1 MVTGSRPR
9 ALVLKGP
16 GTNCDFETAHAC
28 RRVGFEVEVVPVKA
42 LLAEPERRLAA
53 ARLFVVP
60 GGFSY
65 GDDLGSGTV
74 LGNELRRIR
83 GLLWEYVRTGGLV
96 LGICNGFQILTRAGL
111 LPDPMDGRRTV
122 SLTFNDSGRFEAR
135 WVRLR
140 VASGLSVFFAEE
152 GAEIELPVAHAE
164 GRFVARD
171 ANQLDLLK
179 RNGQVVLQYVDAEGR
194 PTAAYPAN
202 PNGSTDAIAGLC
214 DASGRVLGLMPHPER
229 FQDPT
234 QHPEWTRRRIEEAQG
249 LAVFRNAF
257 RHLEQLSQA

>member
-1 MVTGSRPR
+1 MVNGKPR
-9 ALVLKGP
+9 ALILKGP
-16 GTNCDFETAHAC
+16 GTNCDVETAHAC
-28 RRVGFEVEVVPVKA
+28 RRVGFEVEVVPVRA
-42 LLAEPERRLAA
+42 LLAEPKRRLEE

-83 GLLWEYVRTGGLV
+83 PLLWDYVRTGGLV

-111 LPDPMDGRRTV
+111 LPDPMDGRQTA

-135 WVRLR
+135 WIRLR
-140 VASGLSVFFAEE
+140 VASSRSVFFGEE
-152 GAEIELPVAHAE
+152 GAVIELPVAHAE
-164 GRFVARD
+164 GKFVARD

-179 RNGQVVLQYVDAEGR
+179 RNGQVVLQYVDGEGR
-194 PTAAYPAN
+194 PTGAYPAN

-229 FQDPT
+229 FQEPT

-249 LAVFRNAF
+249 LGVFRNA
-257 RHLEQLSQA
+257 LEQLSQA